1 MKVGINIMTLPNKL
15 TLLRII
21 LIPVMIIIFYIP
33 WFSEN
38 FVPVL
43 DMSWLYLIEFVIF
56 AIASFTDFLDGNIAR
71 SKGLVTTFGKFADPL
86 ADKMLVFSAMAI
98 LMVSARNDLVTG
110 SVMPMW
116 VFVIMIIREFMV
128 SGIRMLVASRGV
140 VIPAGKLGKFK
151 TFSTMVA
158 ICVLFFSQTHIAVAY
173 VGQIIMYIACL
184 FTVIS
189 GAEYFWQS
197 RKVIFESI

>member
-1 MKVGINIMTLPNKL
+1 MTLPNKL
-15 TLLRII
+15 TLIRIF

-33 WFSEN
+33 WFTETKV
-38 FVPVL
+38 FGDFTL
-43 DMSWLYLIEFVIF
+43 LYLVEFAIF
-56 AIASFTDFLDGNIAR
+56 AIASITDFFDGHIAR
-71 SKGLVTTFGKFADPL
+71 SRNLVTTFGKFADPL

-98 LMVSARNDLVTG
+98 LMVNPVVLNVTG

-116 VFVIMIIREFMV
+116 AFVIMIIREFMV
-128 SGIRMLVASRGV
+128 SGIRMLVASKGV

-151 TFSTMVA
+151 TFTTMIA
-158 ICVLFFSQTHIAVAY
+158 ICVLFFSQTHVVVAY
-173 VGQIIMYIACL
+173 TGQILMYVACL

>member
-1 MKVGINIMTLPNKL
+1 MTLPNKL
-15 TLLRII
+15 TLVRIF

-33 WFSEN
+33 WFSQNYIGETGI
-38 FVPVL
+38 
-43 DMSWLYLIEFVIF
+43 SWLYLVEFGVF
-56 AIASFTDFLDGNIAR
+56 AIASITDFFDGHIAR
-71 SKGLVTTFGKFADPL
+71 SKNLVTTFGKFADPL

-116 VFVIMIIREFMV
+116 AFVIMIIREFMV

-151 TFSTMVA
+151 TASTMLA
-158 ICVLFFSQTHIAVAY
+158 ICVLFFSQAHIVVAY
-173 VGQIIMYIACL
+173 VGQALMYVACL

>member
-1 MKVGINIMTLPNKL
+1 MTLPNKL
-15 TLLRII
+15 TLLRIF

-33 WFSEN
+33 WFKE
-38 FVPVL
+38 VKVIGEL
-43 DMSWLYLIEFVIF
+43 TLLYLVEFAIF
-56 AIASFTDFLDGNIAR
+56 AIASITDFLDGHIAR
-71 SKGLVTTFGKFADPL
+71 SRGLVTTFGKFADPL

-98 LMVSARNDLVTG
+98 LMLEPVILPVTK
-110 SVMPMW
+110 STMPMW
-116 VFVIMIIREFMV
+116 IFVIMIIREFMV
-128 SGIRMLVASRGV
+128 SGIRMLVASKGV

-151 TFSTMVA
+151 TFTTMVA
-158 ICVLFFSQTHIAVAY
+158 ICILFFSQLHIAVAY
-173 VGQIIMYIACL
+173 AGQIMMYIACL

>member
-1 MKVGINIMTLPNKL
+1 MTLPNKL
-15 TLLRII
+15 TLIRII
-21 LIPVMIIIFYIP
+21 LIPVMIILFYIP
-33 WFSEN
+33 WFSN
-38 FVPVL
+38 NTVPVL
-43 DMSWLYLIEFVIF
+43 GMTWLYLVEFILF
-56 AIASFTDFLDGNIAR
+56 AVASITDFFDGHIAR
-71 SKGLVTTFGKFADPL
+71 SQNLVTTFGKFADPL

-116 VFVIMIIREFMV
+116 TFVVMIIREFMV

-140 VIPAGKLGKFK
+140 VIAAGNLGKLK
-151 TFSTMVA
+151 TFTTMVA
-158 ICVLFFSQTHIAVAY
+158 ICVLFFSQTHIIVAY
-173 VGQIIMYIACL
+173 IGQGLMFAACF

-189 GAEYFWQS
+189 GIEYFWNS

>member
-1 MKVGINIMTLPNKL
+1 MTLPNKL
-15 TLLRII
+15 TLIRIF

-33 WFSEN
+33 WFSN
-38 FVPVL
+38 TKLFGDFTL
-43 DMSWLYLIEFVIF
+43 LYLVEFVIF
-56 AIASFTDFLDGNIAR
+56 ALASITDFFDGHIAR
-71 SKGLVTTFGKFADPL
+71 SRNLVTTFGKFADPL

-98 LMVSARNDLVTG
+98 LMVSARTDLVTG

-116 VFVIMIIREFMV
+116 AFVIMIIREFMV
-128 SGIRMLVASRGV
+128 SGIRMLVASKGV

-151 TFSTMVA
+151 TFTTMIA
-158 ICVLFFSQTHIAVAY
+158 ICVLFFSQVHIAVAY
-173 VGQIIMYIACL
+173 AGQFLMYVACL

-197 RKVIFESI
+197 RKVIFESV

>member
-1 MKVGINIMTLPNKL
+1 MTLPNKL
-15 TLLRII
+15 TLIRIF

-33 WFSEN
+33 WFSNN

-43 DMSWLYLIEFVIF
+43 GMSWLYLIEFVIF
-56 AIASFTDFLDGNIAR
+56 AVASITDFFDGHIAR
-71 SKGLVTTFGKFADPL
+71 SRNLVTTFGKFADPL

-98 LMVSARNDLVTG
+98 LMVSARTDLVTG

-116 VFVIMIIREFMV
+116 AFVIMIIREFMV

-151 TFSTMVA
+151 TFTTMVA
-158 ICVLFFSQTHIAVAY
+158 ICVLFFSQTHIVIAY
-173 VGQIIMYIACL
+173 AGQILMYVACL

>member
-1 MKVGINIMTLPNKL
+1 MTLPNKL
-15 TLLRII
+15 TLIRIF

-33 WFSEN
+33 WFSKN
-38 FVPVL
+38 FIGGTGI
-43 DMSWLYLIEFVIF
+43 SWLFLIEFVIF
-56 AIASFTDFLDGNIAR
+56 AVASITDFFDGHIAR
-71 SKGLVTTFGKFADPL
+71 SRNLVTTFGKFADPL

-98 LMVSARNDLVTG
+98 LMISGRSDLVTG
-110 SVMPMW
+110 SIMPMW
-116 VFVIMIIREFMV
+116 AFVIMIIREFMV
-128 SGIRMLVASRGV
+128 SGIRMLVASKGI

-158 ICVLFFSQTHIAVAY
+158 ICILFFSQAHIAVAY
-173 VGQIIMYIACL
+173 VGQAMMYVACL

-189 GAEYFWQS
+189 GVEYFWQS